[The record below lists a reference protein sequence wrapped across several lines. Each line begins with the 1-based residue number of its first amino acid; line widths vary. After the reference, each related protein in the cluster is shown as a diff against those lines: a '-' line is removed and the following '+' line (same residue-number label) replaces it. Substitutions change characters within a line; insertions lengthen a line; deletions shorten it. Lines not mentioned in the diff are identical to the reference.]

1 MVATVWLL
9 LTVASLSPAPA
20 QLLRVL
26 SPQEQLAASR
36 SPNLLLFSVDDN
48 VLDSSWKAAYE
59 DTIVAAGARNP
70 NGCRI
75 PITWFST
82 CCAHGSTSSDCT
94 SVQRAYAAGH
104 ELSTHTRTHSKE
116 ADTFT
121 YSEWAAEVGGQRD
134 WLVETCGLPRSEVVG
149 FRAPYF
155 KTNEVLGTVLRDL
168 GLQYDSSLSGRD
180 PTQRA
185 YRMDAAQLNFSAVC
199 ATCGN
204 WTALP
209 IWEVPAMVLPGSGG
223 LAGKRVDP
231 APTNDMTVL
240 QRLQADFVRKQH
252 SGVPVPLMF
261 HEDYLMDG
269 AMRAPILQ
277 FLSWALQQPDTW
289 GVTYRQYLQWLH
301 APPGTSIASVLES
314 YTCDKS

>member
-1 MVATVWLL
+1 MPVHMLRPP
-9 LTVASLSPAPA
+9 PAEEPEA
-20 QLLRVL
+20 LR
-26 SPQEQLAASR
+26 P
-36 SPNLLLFSVDDN
+36 PNLLLFSVDDN

-59 DTIVAAGARNP
+59 DTIVAADARNP
-70 NGCRI
+70 DGCRI

-82 CCAHGSTSSDCT
+82 CCAHGSVSSDCE
-94 SVQRAYAAGH
+94 SVLRARAAGH

-116 ADTFT
+116 AETFT
-121 YSEWAAEVGGQRD
+121 YFEWAAEVGGQRD
-134 WLVETCGLPRSEVVG
+134 WLVETCGVPRSEVVG

-185 YRMDAAQLNFSAVC
+185 FRMDATQFDFSAVC
-199 ATCGN
+199 PTCNN

-223 LAGKRVDP
+223 NVGKRVDP
-231 APTNDMTVL
+231 APSSDLTVL
-240 QRLQADFVRKQH
+240 QRLQADFARKRH

-261 HEDYLMDG
+261 HEDYLMDS
-269 AMRAPILQ
+269 ATRAPIVE
-277 FLSWALQQPDTW
+277 FLSWALRQPDTW
-289 GVTYRQYLQWLH
+289 GVTYRQYLQWLQS
-301 APPGTSIASVLES
+301 PPGTSIASVLEN
-314 YTCDKS
+314 YECDRG